1 MFIMKR
7 IFSILITMI
16 VFLSVSANDC
26 KIQVKGGTSVSQGP
40 TKHEVIIT
48 HSNQD
53 DSIKIVPREYVTTLV
68 ANILSVDGKVMSS
81 QLVPVISGFSI
92 DIDSSLY
99 PEGYVLEIRDD
110 KEIVYKSH
118 VEY

>member
-1 MFIMKR
+1 MKR
-7 IFSILITMI
+7 FFSILITLI
-16 VFLSVSANDC
+16 AFLSVSANDC

-48 HSNQD
+48 HPDQD
-53 DSIKIVPREYVTTLV
+53 DSIKIVPRENVTALV
-68 ANILSVDGKVMSS
+68 ANIMSVDGKVMSS
-81 QLVPVISGFSI
+81 QLIPVISGFSM

-110 KEIVYKSH
+110 KEIVYQSH